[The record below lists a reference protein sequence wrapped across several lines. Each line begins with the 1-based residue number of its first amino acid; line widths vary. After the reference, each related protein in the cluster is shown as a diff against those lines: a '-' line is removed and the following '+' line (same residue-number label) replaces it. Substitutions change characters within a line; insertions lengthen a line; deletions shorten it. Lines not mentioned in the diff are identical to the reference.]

1 MCILSEISLIKICF
15 FLIRMR
21 QIHFLHSNNF
31 LVDVTFVILR
41 LLFFVEFLGSS
52 KTNLIRDS
60 FASQIGCDLYGIRPE
75 DLELLIEKGFWKGRS
90 RHAEHLGSNTLAY
103 VEAEGLAP
111 LEVCLIGQRIFKTGQ
126 EVCLTPQEG

>member
-1 MCILSEISLIKICF
+1 M
-15 FLIRMR
+15 
-21 QIHFLHSNNF
+21 
-31 LVDVTFVILR
+31 VDVTFVILR

-75 DLELLIEKGFWKGRS
+75 DLELLIEKGLWKGRS

-111 LEVCLIGQRIFKTGQ
+111 LKVCLIGQRIFKTGQ
-126 EVCLTPQEG
+126 EVCLTPQEGQNHRFQKDQRIST